1 LAFCIKVCQNLKPE
15 ENMTLDLNRR
25 SFLGASMA
33 FGFAAATTPVNAA
46 NVSAVLRGD
55 ALKFNGAVVDLDPLK
70 KYYRGRLGK
79 GIWTGR
85 KGLNKKGVELIKVV
99 QAARSDG
106 LEPRDYISALPKN
119 IQSLSGK
126 ELAAAELYLS
136 QAFWKFGRDLSAGR
150 TTPAVSEPD
159 IIISRKK
166 ADIKGWLDVARKKG
180 PAKVIAQLRPGHPH
194 YLALRKAL
202 SSAKG
207 AKARQIIVNMER
219 WRWLPRSL
227 GKKHVMVNQA
237 AFEVQVV
244 DGGRVI
250 DRRRVVV
257 GKPYHKT
264 PMFSHTIQYAD
275 FNPTWTVPRSIAGN
289 EILPKLRKDPG
300 YLERNNYK
308 VHTSW
313 KADAPVMNPHSVDWN
328 AVNGKKFPYKI
339 VQQPGENNAL
349 GQVKIMFP
357 NKFNVYLHDTQAKN
371 LFSKKARA
379 FSHGCIRV
387 QDPLQFAEKVFGKRA
402 LSLSKMK
409 KILANPKTQRVNIKK
424 PVPVHLA
431 YFTAWVEG
439 GKVTFHKDVYGRDKL
454 VSNIL
459 FGRA

>member
-1 LAFCIKVCQNLKPE
+1 MEKSSLP
-15 ENMTLDLNRR
+15 RR
-25 SFLGASMA
+25 SFLSGSMA
-33 FGFAAATTPVNAA
+33 FGFAIAATPSFAA
-46 NVSAVLRGD
+46 NVVSVLRGD
-55 ALKFNGAVVDLDPLK
+55 AIKFNGAIVDLDPLK
-70 KYYRGRLGK
+70 KYYRSKLGRGL
-79 GIWTGR
+79 WTGI
-85 KGLNKKGVELIKVV
+85 KGLNKKGIELVNTI
-99 QAARSDG
+99 QAAGNDG
-106 LEPRDYISALPKN
+106 LEPADYISALPRN
-119 IQSLSGK
+119 IQEMSGK
-126 ELAAAELYLS
+126 DLALAELYLS

-166 ADIKGWLDVARKKG
+166 ADIKGWLDAANRRG
-180 PAKVIAQLRPGHPH
+180 PAKVIAQLRPSHPQ
-194 YLALRKAL
+194 YLALSRAL
-202 SSAKG
+202 SQANG

-227 GKKHVMVNQA
+227 GKKHVLVNQA
-237 AFEVQVV
+237 AFEVHVME
-244 DGGRVI
+244 GGKMI

-264 PMFSHTIQYAD
+264 PMFSHKIQYAE

-289 EILPKLRKDPG
+289 EILPKLRKDAG

-328 AVNGKKFPYKI
+328 SVNGKKFPYKI

-357 NKFNVYLHDTQAKN
+357 NKFNVYLHDTQSKS
-371 LFSKKARA
+371 LFSKSARA

-387 QDPLQFAEKVFGKRA
+387 EKPLEFTEKVFGSGA
-402 LSLSKMK
+402 LNQSKIS
-409 KILANPKTQRVNIKK
+409 KILANPKTQRVKLRN
-424 PVPVHLA
+424 PLPVHLA
-431 YFTAWVEG
+431 YFTTWVEG
-439 GKVTFHKDVYGRDKL
+439 GKVKYHKDVYGRDKL

>member
-1 LAFCIKVCQNLKPE
+1 MTPKLSRRAFVGTSL
-15 ENMTLDLNRR
+15 
-25 SFLGASMA
+25 A
-33 FGFAAATTPVNAA
+33 FGFAAIAAPVNAA
-46 NVSAVLRGD
+46 NVVSVMRGD
-55 ALKFNGAVVDLDPLK
+55 AIKFNGAVIDLDPLK
-70 KYYRGRLGK
+70 KYYRSKLGK
-79 GIWTGR
+79 GIWTSR
-85 KGLNKKGVELIKVV
+85 KGLSKKGVELVKVL
-99 QAARSDG
+99 QAARADG
-106 LEPRDYISALPKN
+106 LEPSDYISALPRN

-126 ELAAAELYLS
+126 ELGKAELYLS

-166 ADIKGWLDVARKKG
+166 ADVSGWLEIAGKSG
-180 PAKVIAQLRPGHPH
+180 PAKVVSQLRPSHPQ
-194 YLALRKAL
+194 YLELRKAL
-202 SSAKG
+202 ARAKG

-227 GKKHVMVNQA
+227 GKKHVLVNQA

-244 DGGRVI
+244 ERGKMI

-289 EILPKLRKDPG
+289 EILPKLRKDPS

-313 KADAPVMNPHSVDWN
+313 KANAPVMNPHSVDWN
-328 AVNGKKFPYKI
+328 SVNGKKFPYKI
-339 VQQPGENNAL
+339 VQQPGDNNAL

-371 LFSKKARA
+371 LFSQNARA

-387 QDPLQFAEKVFGKRA
+387 QNPLEFVEKVFGRRA
-402 LSLSKMK
+402 LNQSKIK
-409 KILANPKTQRVNIKK
+409 KILSKPQTQRVNLKRPI
-424 PVPVHLA
+424 PVHLA
-431 YFTAWVEG
+431 YFTAWVDG
-439 GKVTFHKDVYGRDKL
+439 GKVKYHKDVYGRDKL

>member
-1 LAFCIKVCQNLKPE
+1 
-15 ENMTLDLNRR
+15 MTLNLSRR
-25 SFLGASMA
+25 SFLGTSLA
-33 FGFAAATTPVNAA
+33 FGFAATATPVSAA
-46 NVSAVLRGD
+46 NVASVLRGD
-55 ALKFNGAVVDLDPLK
+55 ALKFNGDVVDLGPLK

-79 GIWTGR
+79 GLWTGK
-85 KGLNKKGVELIKVV
+85 KGLNKEGVELVKVL
-99 QAARSDG
+99 QAAGSDG

-119 IQSLSGK
+119 IQSLKGK
-126 ELAAAELYLS
+126 DLAKAELYLS

-150 TTPAVSEPD
+150 TSPAVSEPD

-166 ADIKGWLDVARKKG
+166 ADIKGWLDVARKRG
-180 PAKVIAQLRPGHPH
+180 PAKVISQLRPSHPQ

-202 SSAKG
+202 AGARG

-227 GKKHVMVNQA
+227 GKKHVLVNQA

-244 DGGRVI
+244 EGGKMI

-257 GKPYHKT
+257 GKPFFKT

-300 YLERNNYK
+300 FLERNNYK

-313 KADAPVMNPHSVDWN
+313 KADAPVMNPNSVDWHS
-328 AVNGKKFPYKI
+328 VNGKDFPFKI
-339 VQQPGENNAL
+339 VQQPGDNNAL

-371 LFSKKARA
+371 LFSQNARA

-387 QDPLQFAEKVFGKRA
+387 QNPLEFTEKVFGRRA
-402 LSLSKMK
+402 LSVSKMK
-409 KILANPKTQRVNIKK
+409 KILTNPKTQRIKLRK
-424 PVPVHLA
+424 PIPVHLT
-431 YFTAWVEG
+431 YFTAWADG
-439 GKVTFHKDVYGRDKL
+439 GKIKFHKDVYGRDKL

>member
-1 LAFCIKVCQNLKPE
+1 
-15 ENMTLDLNRR
+15 MTSGISRR
-25 SFLGASMA
+25 NFIGSSIA
-33 FGFAAATTPVNAA
+33 FGFATLSTPVNAA
-46 NVSAVLRGD
+46 NVVGVLRGD
-55 ALKFNGAVVDLDPLK
+55 AVKFNGAVIDLDPLK
-70 KYYRGRLGK
+70 KYYRSRLGQ

-85 KGLNKKGVELIKVV
+85 KGLTKEGVELVKLL
-99 QAARSDG
+99 QSASTDG
-106 LEPRDYISALPKN
+106 LEPADYISALPKN
-119 IQSLSGK
+119 IQSLTGDDLS
-126 ELAAAELYLS
+126 LAELYLS

-166 ADIKGWLDVARKKG
+166 ADVSEWLKAASSQG
-180 PAKVIAQLRPGHPH
+180 PAKVISQLRPDHPQ

-202 SSAKG
+202 SQASG
-207 AKARQIIVNMER
+207 ANARQIIVNMER
-219 WRWLPRSL
+219 WRWLPRNL

-237 AFEVQVV
+237 AFEVMVV
-244 DGGRVI
+244 ENDRI
-250 DRRRVVV
+250 TDRRRVVV

-264 PMFSHTIQYAD
+264 PMFSHTIQYAE
-275 FNPTWTVPRSIAGN
+275 FNPTWTVPRTIAGN

-313 KADAPVMNPHSVDWN
+313 KANAPVMNPHSVDWN
-328 AVNGKKFPYKI
+328 GVNGKKFPYKI
-339 VQQPGENNAL
+339 VQQPGDNNAL
-349 GQVKIMFP
+349 GKVKIMFP

-371 LFSKKARA
+371 LFAKSERT

-387 QDPLQFAEKVFGKRA
+387 ENPLEFTEKVFGSRSLNQSKIKQI
-402 LSLSKMK
+402 LS
-409 KILANPKTQRVNIKK
+409 NPQTQRVNLKE

-439 GKVTFHKDVYGRDKL
+439 GKVKYRKDVYGRDKL

-459 FGRA
+459 FGQA